1 MTSPKDLC
9 PQKYEV
15 LKLKTGTEI
24 CGMTRNTN
32 KGIEVIL
39 PMICQ
44 LNLITKNNTLATF
57 YPYAPLSKDPSITI
71 ENEQI
76 LHRSN
81 MNSQFIPF
89 YDEASSQW
97 QTMVENGKIPLTNKS
112 NIKGLVEQTIEDML
126 ATAPYDEDYPDVTEE
141 DIFLYEEATKKK
153 IIH

>member
-24 CGMTRNTN
+24 CGMTRDTV
-32 KGIEVIL
+32 KGTEVIL
-39 PMICQ
+39 PMVCQ
-44 LNLITKNNTLATF
+44 LNAITKKQTLATF
-57 YPYAPLSKDPSITI
+57 YPYAPLSKDPAITI
-71 ENEQI
+71 QSEQI

-81 MNSQFIPF
+81 MNEQFIPF

-97 QTMVENGKIPLTNKS
+97 QTMVEEGRIPLTNKS
-112 NIKGLVEQTIEDML
+112 NIRGLVEQTIEDMFL
-126 ATAPYDEDYPDVTEE
+126 NSEEEYSDVSEE
-141 DIFLYEEATKKK
+141 DIDLYEIAKGKK